1 MAWSLGRR
9 MVRRRVL
16 VAAATLLLWP
26 LVSIEREG
34 QVDAQGTCFVTLPA
48 GQVQGAN
55 LGSTCAF
62 LGIPYGAPTAGNNR
76 WRPPQPPSPWTTV
89 LNATGT
95 PVPPVGCP
103 ALSVGPT
110 PSFVGDEDCLKLNVW
125 VRNPL
130 PGVPAPVLVWLHT
143 GAFIATSGN
152 FAGHRGPNFALA
164 TGVVVVSPNYR
175 LGPFGFLAHDALAA
189 EDADG
194 STGNYGLLDQQAA
207 LRWVRDNI
215 AQFGGDPDNVTIAGT
230 SAGGQSVGLQLVSP
244 GSDGLFHRAVVQS
257 AYPTSRWR
265 STEEARI
272 QGDDLAASLGC
283 TDLAC
288 LRSAPRNMV
297 LTALSQGAQQVA
309 EPANATFWEPS
320 IDGIVI
326 PDQPRLLF
334 ASGTFHR
341 VPTIVGFNRDEGW
354 GAFITRSFPSVDLD
368 VYEDWVS
375 NEFGPYAP
383 DVLGLYADVAAQSPV
398 EAMARVVGDA
408 QFVCEGRRLARAI
421 EATGTATFL
430 YSYEH
435 EIDALSLD
443 HVIHGVEGN
452 ILFGNNYSAPL
463 PSYTLTDVDRALHA
477 AMAGYW
483 GRFATTGNPNRGGGA
498 EVSWPPFTRPNGSG
512 RGNDKY
518 IVLKPDIGEGGRL
531 REAQCDVFERF
542 FFRSVLGGVPAAAP

>member
-1 MAWSLGRR
+1 
-9 MVRRRVL
+9 
-16 VAAATLLLWP
+16 
-26 LVSIEREG
+26 
-34 QVDAQGTCFVTLPA
+34 
-48 GQVQGAN
+48 
-55 LGSTCAF
+55 
-62 LGIPYGAPTAGNNR
+62 
-76 WRPPQPPSPWTTV
+76 
-89 LNATGT
+89 
-95 PVPPVGCP
+95 
-103 ALSVGPT
+103 
-110 PSFVGDEDCLKLNVW
+110 
-125 VRNPL
+125 
-130 PGVPAPVLVWLHT
+130 
-143 GAFIATSGN
+143 
-152 FAGHRGPNFALA
+152 
-164 TGVVVVSPNYR
+164 
-175 LGPFGFLAHDALAA
+175 
-189 EDADG
+189 
-194 STGNYGLLDQQAA
+194 
-207 LRWVRDNI
+207 
-215 AQFGGDPDNVTIAGT
+215 
-230 SAGGQSVGLQLVSP
+230 
-244 GSDGLFHRAVVQS
+244 
-257 AYPTSRWR
+257 
-265 STEEARI
+265 
-272 QGDDLAASLGC
+272 
-283 TDLAC
+283 
-288 LRSAPRNMV
+288 MV

-531 REAQCDVFERF
+531 RETQCDVFERF